1 MNSTQRDSHGLFS
14 KKNVQAYSLFLQT
27 GRIPQKSIKWYLTWI
42 RQFENSING
51 KLFSR
56 IAAEDVKAFLSHLSC
71 NDNIQQW
78 QVDQAR
84 DSLRLFFRDFLNVP
98 WARAANRTTAAQSD
112 SNIRSQSHM
121 HSDNW
126 TPPHGSDTTAAASLP
141 QLSHQDLLEKLRTE
155 IRVRHY
161 SIRTEQSY
169 EQWVNRF
176 FKYLNN
182 KPVPEVTPADVKRY
196 LEHLAVNKKVAAS
209 TQNQALNA
217 LVFLFEQALHC
228 WIEKRAGQDVRE
240 KPGFR
245 IVVRNDTKGRV
256 DFAKGGK
263 SGLTAI
269 YCHTG
274 PLNFQKSLPQRFS
287 F

>member
-51 KLFSR
+51 KLFSQ

-182 KPVPEVTPADVKRY
+182 KPVPEVTPDPHCAGIARTCRCLDNNDLY
-196 LEHLAVNKKVAAS
+196 ACA
-209 TQNQALNA
+209 
-217 LVFLFEQALHC
+217 EQAGACGEESGGL
-228 WIEKRAGQDVRE
+228 KSGQGKTYGKSLDS
-240 KPGFR
+240 GSLSGM
-245 IVVRNDTKGRV
+245 TQRV
-256 DFAKGGK
+256 ESTLLKGG
-263 SGLTAI
+263 SQAS
-269 YCHTG
+269 
-274 PLNFQKSLPQRFS
+274 PLFIVIQVP
-287 F
+287 